1 MDQLKDAYS
10 IRHAQLLRLEE
21 LLILL
26 ETPPWMRGMNALFD
40 RKMLM
45 AFVGIPFSIFILTS
59 ILEGFYW
66 GRLFV
71 LCSMLGLY
79 LFSSILSGYLFVRK
93 NDAARSLELVALIM
107 RIYAPVNK
115 ENEKL
120 FKESVQ
126 LYLAN
131 KNTNKMNRKDADEIS
146 SRIRTWFNIE
156 MDSLFFLQDNHIPP
170 DEYNH

>member
-10 IRHAQLLRLEE
+10 IRHAQLLHLEE

-26 ETPPWMRGMNALFD
+26 ETPPFMRGMNSLFD

-45 AFVGIPFSIFILTS
+45 AFVGIPFLIFVLTS
-59 ILEGFYW
+59 IMEGFYW
-66 GRLFV
+66 ERLFV

-93 NDAARSLELVALIM
+93 NDAAWSLELVALII
-107 RIYAPVNK
+107 RIYAPVNTD
-115 ENEKL
+115 NEKA

-126 LYLAN
+126 SYLID
-131 KNTNKMNRKDADEIS
+131 KNTNKMTRKDADEIA